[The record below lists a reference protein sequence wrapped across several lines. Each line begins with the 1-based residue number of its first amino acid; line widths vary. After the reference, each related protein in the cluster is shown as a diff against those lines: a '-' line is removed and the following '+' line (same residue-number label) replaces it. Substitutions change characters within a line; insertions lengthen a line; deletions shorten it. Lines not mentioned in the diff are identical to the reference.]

1 MDVCAHLKPF
11 IEILAFKVMLTCRGL
26 WRTKT
31 RGQTFMNRIS
41 NLHPYHRERT
51 QQERVVYES
60 DKEAVP
66 RYGNCLS
73 SGFPGPQ
80 NYEKYISM
88 FVYYPVYD
96 ILLQRLRE
104 QLWSQSPTSYK

>member
-1 MDVCAHLKPF
+1 
-11 IEILAFKVMLTCRGL
+11 
-26 WRTKT
+26 
-31 RGQTFMNRIS
+31 MNRIS

-60 DKEAVP
+60 DKEEVP